1 MSSSVGGGAGE
12 QLLNTMTNMTNMAN
26 VSNITSNVSNI
37 TKQSMAGVSNL
48 PSNVS
53 SITKQTTANVS
64 HMTKQGMAG
73 VSNLPSNVS
82 NITKQR
88 IKLNVKVLGVQLGS
102 PGAAQDGMQGGHAAE
117 ERPSYREQFT
127 APEMSIVSKFMSKVG
142 GVNLLRNYPLTAWTL
157 GNDVLQPLLE
167 GKDSEIDY
175 DSGGEMDEDEED
187 DEDPFEDDDPFSNA
201 PPPAEN
207 VEHSNPSSYSWCLM
221 RYACIRLAQNVLE
234 RFIAVAGIEMAGE
247 LEALSYLVR
256 KQILTRF
263 DSQVIYEV

>member
-1 MSSSVGGGAGE
+1 
-12 QLLNTMTNMTNMAN
+12 MAN
-26 VSNITSNVSNI
+26 VSNLTSNVSNI

-64 HMTKQGMAG
+64 HMTKQGMAN

-102 PGAAQDGMQGGHAAE
+102 PGAAQDGLQPGQTAE

-142 GVNLLRNYPLTAWTL
+142 GVTFVLPQKFYLCFMRPLPQHLAVGWPRIWQDGNWPRSSLLDL
-157 GNDVLQPLLE
+157 V
-167 GKDSEIDY
+167 
-175 DSGGEMDEDEED
+175 SGVD
-187 DEDPFEDDDPFSNA
+187 
-201 PPPAEN
+201 
-207 VEHSNPSSYSWCLM
+207 
-221 RYACIRLAQNVLE
+221 
-234 RFIAVAGIEMAGE
+234 
-247 LEALSYLVR
+247 
-256 KQILTRF
+256 
-263 DSQVIYEV
+263 

>member
-1 MSSSVGGGAGE
+1 MPNELLPRSHQTDTNISGSEASEGVSSSLGGGAGE
-12 QLLNTMTNMTNMAN
+12 QLLNTMTNMAN

-64 HMTKQGMAG
+64 HMTKQGMAN

-102 PGAAQDGMQGGHAAE
+102 PGAAQDGLQPGQTAE

-142 GVNLLRNYPLTAWTL
+142 
-157 GNDVLQPLLE
+157 
-167 GKDSEIDY
+167 
-175 DSGGEMDEDEED
+175 
-187 DEDPFEDDDPFSNA
+187 
-201 PPPAEN
+201 
-207 VEHSNPSSYSWCLM
+207 
-221 RYACIRLAQNVLE
+221 
-234 RFIAVAGIEMAGE
+234 
-247 LEALSYLVR
+247 
-256 KQILTRF
+256 
-263 DSQVIYEV
+263 

>member
-1 MSSSVGGGAGE
+1 
-12 QLLNTMTNMTNMAN
+12 MAN
-26 VSNITSNVSNI
+26 VSNLTSNVSNI

-64 HMTKQGMAG
+64 HMTKQGMAN

-102 PGAAQDGMQGGHAAE
+102 PGATAQDGMQPGQTAE

-142 GVNLLRNYPLTAWTL
+142 
-157 GNDVLQPLLE
+157 
-167 GKDSEIDY
+167 
-175 DSGGEMDEDEED
+175 
-187 DEDPFEDDDPFSNA
+187 
-201 PPPAEN
+201 
-207 VEHSNPSSYSWCLM
+207 
-221 RYACIRLAQNVLE
+221 
-234 RFIAVAGIEMAGE
+234 
-247 LEALSYLVR
+247 
-256 KQILTRF
+256 
-263 DSQVIYEV
+263 